1 MIYWTAKPDTEY
13 TIAFPLAAPVT
24 DAEKDHG
31 NFLLTI
37 RNNVGRWNITGYDWD
52 WDATPGWLY
61 VSGRTPLDPD
71 AIPPEG
77 EYTYEARLEVPAP
90 DHPEDYTNRVIST
103 GLMVFGDYLPE
114 REQYDDNKTEY
125 EQYD

>member
-31 NFLLTI
+31 ELQITI
-37 RNNVGRWNITGYDWD
+37 RNNV
-52 WDATPGWLY
+52 
-61 VSGRTPLDPD
+61 GRTPLDPD

-77 EYTYEARLEVPAP
+77 EYTYEARLETPAP
-90 DHPEDYTNRVIST
+90 DRPAEYSNRVIST
-103 GLMVFGDYLPE
+103 GLMVFGDYVPE